1 MTLFQTPTHSTELP
15 MLNALTDA
23 IHQMAEAHKQTGGIT
38 FIKQNGNKTDDDEDE
53 VLIPVANNN
62 Q

>member
-1 MTLFQTPTHSTELP
+1 

-53 VLIPVANNN
+53 VPIPVANNN